1 MQPLKK
7 RLRPDNIPSEQRVMR
22 GRTGRTIYLL
32 LLSAFALTVLNY
44 LFGDYFLLH
53 ADGWYCATSTWSRR
67 PTWRG

>member
-44 LFGDYFLLH
+44 HVWRLLF
-53 ADGWYCATSTWSRR
+53 AARR
-67 PTWRG
+67 RVGIA